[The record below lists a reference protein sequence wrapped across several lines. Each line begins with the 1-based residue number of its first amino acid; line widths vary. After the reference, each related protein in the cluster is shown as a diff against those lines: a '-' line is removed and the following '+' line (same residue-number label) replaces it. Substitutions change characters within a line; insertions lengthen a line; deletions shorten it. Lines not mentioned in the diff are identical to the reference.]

1 MAERLWF
8 SLPSTAQMP
17 SECKSFNCGIIIYR
31 QFFFFFQWYHFCN
44 IDYGI
49 SNSNYAMYVPLAPIN
64 TYVLWMSHEFFGF
77 GKQILIHWD

>member
-31 QFFFFFQWYHFCN
+31 HFFYFFIFF
-44 IDYGI
+44 YGI
-49 SNSNYAMYVPLAPIN
+49 TFV
-64 TYVLWMSHEFFGF
+64 
-77 GKQILIHWD
+77 ILITAFQTRIMPYMFL